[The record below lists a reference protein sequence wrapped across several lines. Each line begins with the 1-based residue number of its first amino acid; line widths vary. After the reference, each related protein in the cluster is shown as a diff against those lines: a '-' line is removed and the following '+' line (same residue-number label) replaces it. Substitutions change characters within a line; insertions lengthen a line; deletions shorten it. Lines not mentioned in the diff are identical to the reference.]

1 MVVFQQNFLL
11 DTGRKQI
18 RGTIPQSHPLQ
29 LLFSSPLFKSL
40 QFTTS
45 SYIATKILVAGL
57 QFVIVIIASLLESF
71 FVSQSIAKIYKPLS
85 IVSLASQKSLTIFF
99 NILEMLKPPKMHM
112 KIVFKSNTHQSHYL
126 FLFKIS
132 FVTGKQETLTN
143 KNVLIIPKNKF
154 KEVQKETHNNKW
166 GFGALC
172 ICNKEPRFLPPCI
185 PPRSAKSLMKIVQK
199 FQL

>member
-1 MVVFQQNFLL
+1 
-11 DTGRKQI
+11 
-18 RGTIPQSHPLQ
+18 
-29 LLFSSPLFKSL
+29 
-40 QFTTS
+40 
-45 SYIATKILVAGL
+45 
-57 QFVIVIIASLLESF
+57 
-71 FVSQSIAKIYKPLS
+71 
-85 IVSLASQKSLTIFF
+85 
-99 NILEMLKPPKMHM
+99 M

-199 FQL
+199 FQLWSIPYRKRLKEKQHIRFLNCSRTVLLCHLTRQPFLLAKRCLRVTKLLRNLFLPSTLYHFLFTLFLIIWCLLRLKQSGKY